1 MVPSYPTLAA
11 LACSQLRRSLPTSSN
26 GLRSHRLH
34 TGWFIFRSG
43 RCWWPSSSGGGGVGG
58 QVQQQSC
65 ECQGHRPTGA
75 QHCALRLRTQEKP
88 HHHHHHHHHRRRQKV
103 DHSQKCPARARFLSH
118 HRFEIQKHRARLT
131 SHLCPRIFFFIFIQ
145 KKKTLTGS
153 GG

>member
-1 MVPSYPTLAA
+1 MFSWARVGGWSGLVWSGCKMVPSYPTLAA

-43 RCWWPSSSGGGGVGG
+43 RCWWPSSSSGGGVGG

-75 QHCALRLRTQEKP
+75 QHCAHKRSPTTTTTTTDDDKKLTIPKNAQRLHVFFLTADLRSRHTEL
-88 HHHHHHHHHRRRQKV
+88 
-103 DHSQKCPARARFLSH
+103 SSH
-118 HRFEIQKHRARLT
+118 HICVHE
-131 SHLCPRIFFFIFIQ
+131 
-145 KKKTLTGS
+145 
-153 GG
+153 